1 MTYRMSF
8 PSLRPLLKAIILA
21 GLCASWPGTAVAS
34 EAETPSASE
43 ENPLTVEGISA
54 SIGED
59 NPRVLYI
66 LPWQAP
72 SLPRRPRQE
81 LDDNAPALLQP
92 VNPVTLEQHRV
103 FRQTLNPLVLSP
115 GRDSTVTTQ

>member
-1 MTYRMSF
+1 MMAFQQLPGYCRAMF
-8 PSLRPLLKAIILA
+8 AGIVVYLA
-21 GLCASWPGTAVAS
+21 LGGLGASSALAAS
-34 EAETPSASE
+34 EGDQGDGVA
-43 ENPLTVEGISA
+43 LTVEGISA

-81 LDDNAPALLQP
+81 LDDTAPELVQP
-92 VNPVTLEQHRV
+92 VDPVALERHRV

-115 GRDSTVTTQ
+115 GRDSAVTTQ

>member
-1 MTYRMSF
+1 MTFFAWIALF
-8 PSLRPLLKAIILA
+8 PVSSIA
-21 GLCASWPGTAVAS
+21 ASPA
-34 EAETPSASE
+34 SASAGDSRSDRTT
-43 ENPLTVEGISA
+43 LTVEGISA

-72 SLPRRPRQE
+72 SLPRRPRQALEDKAPE
-81 LDDNAPALLQP
+81 LVQP

-103 FRQTLNPLVLSP
+103 FRKTLNPLVLSP
-115 GRDSTVTTQ
+115 GRDSAVTTQ